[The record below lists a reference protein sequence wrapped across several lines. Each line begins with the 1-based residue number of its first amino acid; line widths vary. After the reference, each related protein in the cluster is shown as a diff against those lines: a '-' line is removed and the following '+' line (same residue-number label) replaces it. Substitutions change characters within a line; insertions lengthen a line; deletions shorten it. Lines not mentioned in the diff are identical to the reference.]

1 MVVDDMLNKLQKEKY
16 FCTTFLNEIGE
27 KGQAKL
33 LASKVLVIGA
43 GGLASST
50 LLYLASSGVGT
61 IGVVDFDKV
70 SLDNLPRQILYGEK
84 DVGKFK
90 VDAVKEKL
98 ESLNSDIKVIIHK
111 TKLDKQNA
119 KELFKGYDIVLDCVD
134 NFETKFII
142 NDACKELSIPLV
154 TAGVSGYAG
163 QVMVVTSKSK
173 HDFKSIFSTLPLNIS
188 KEDKDADRGVF
199 PLAVATV
206 SNIQCNEALKL
217 LLDIGDH
224 LIDKMLVIDTLNNK
238 FNTFKLK

>member
-1 MVVDDMLNKLQKEKY
+1 MLNKLQKEKY

-33 LASKVLVIGA
+33 FASKVLVIGA

-84 DVGKFK
+84 DIGKFK

-98 ESLNSDIKVIIHK
+98 ESLNSDIHVKTYK
-111 TKLDKQNA
+111 TKLDEKNA

-142 NDACKELSIPLV
+142 NDVCKELSIPLV

-163 QVMVVTSKSK
+163 QVMVVTPKSK

-206 SNIQCNEALKL
+206 SNIQCNEVLKL

-224 LIDKMLVIDTLNNK
+224 LIDKMLVIDTSNNK
-238 FNTFKLK
+238 YNIFKLK